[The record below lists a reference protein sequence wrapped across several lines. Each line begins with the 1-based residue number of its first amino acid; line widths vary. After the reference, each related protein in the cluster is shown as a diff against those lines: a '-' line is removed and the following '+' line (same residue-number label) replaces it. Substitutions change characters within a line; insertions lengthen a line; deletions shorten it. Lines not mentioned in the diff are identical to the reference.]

1 MTRDSPPES
10 PHHEDP
16 TPSGTLR
23 PLPPGLLT
31 GAAVVGLVAG
41 WLLHPLTERMGNVAP
56 TVSWTQGLVLFFVAA
71 ILAATARV
79 TWRSVQGRGTPAE
92 PHRMVNRLVLAR
104 ACAIVGALTAGGYVG
119 YAVSWL
125 GDRASLAGER
135 IAGSLVAAVG
145 GLAVMVAALLL
156 ERACRIR
163 SGDSGP

>member
-1 MTRDSPPES
+1 MTRDSAGES
-10 PHHEDP
+10 PDEDP

-23 PLPPGLLT
+23 PLSPGLLT

-41 WLLHPLTERMGNVAP
+41 WALHPLTERLGNVAP
-56 TVSWTQGLVLFFVAA
+56 TVSWSQGLVLFFVAA
-71 ILAATARV
+71 ILGATAWV
-79 TWRSVQGRGTPAE
+79 TRRSVQGRGVRQE

-125 GDRASLAGER
+125 GDRAAMAGER

-145 GLAVMVAALLL
+145 ALLVMVAALLL

-163 SGDSGP
+163 SGDPDA